1 MKKHLM
7 ILMSLFSAVSLFSQ
21 VGINTSNPKAILHVD
36 PLSFSTSSGKDGI
49 LIPRIENFPGINP
62 ERLGQLV
69 FLKDN
74 TTLKSGFYYWDATN
88 WIPFPDS
95 VERAED
101 ETIYVFD
108 GLDYTGT
115 DLTRTMNFSKYKK
128 AKRDGFSIL
137 NNEISVG
144 KSGLYLISLT
154 GNTKKPSGSQDQAN
168 FSYSVYINNALSN
181 SVNTSIAAESTSST
195 SATISFLKRLKVGD
209 KLKAT
214 ITKTDQGPNNYV
226 AFGINNLTLFFIQD

>member
-1 MKKHLM
+1 MKKHLV
-7 ILMSLFSAVSLFSQ
+7 ILMSLFSSVLLFSQ
-21 VGINTSNPKAILHVD
+21 IGINTENPKAVLHVD
-36 PLSFSTSSGKDGI
+36 PLSFSTTSGKDGI
-49 LIPRIENFPGINP
+49 LIPRIENFPSTNP

-69 FLKDN
+69 FLKN
-74 TTLKSGFYYWDATN
+74 NMSLKNGFYYWDSTN

-95 VERAED
+95 IERTED

-108 GLDYTGT
+108 GLNYTGT
-115 DLTRTMNFSKYKK
+115 NLTRTMNFSKYKK
-128 AKRDGFSIL
+128 AKLDGFSVL
-137 NNEISVG
+137 NNEIYVG

-154 GNTKKPSGSQDQAN
+154 GNTKKPSGSLDQAN
-168 FSYSVYINNALSN
+168 FSYSVYINNTISN
-181 SVNTSIAAESTSST
+181 SVNTSIAAEATSST
-195 SATISFLKRLKVGD
+195 SATMSFLKRLKVGD

>member
-1 MKKHLM
+1 MKKYYFFSFL
-7 ILMSLFSAVSLFSQ
+7 IISLLLKSQ
-21 VGINTSNPKAILHVD
+21 VGINTNNPKALLHIN
-36 PLSFSTSSGKDGI
+36 PLSSSTSSGEDGI
-49 LIPRIENFPGINP
+49 LIPRIENFPAVNP
-62 ERLGQLV
+62 QRLGQIV

-74 TTLKSGFYYWDATN
+74 KTLNNGFYYWDGNN
-88 WIPFPDS
+88 WITFPDS
-95 VERAED
+95 VEKSED

-108 GLDYTGT
+108 GLNYTGT
-115 DLTRTMNFSKYKK
+115 DLMRTMNFTKYKK
-128 AKRDGFSIL
+128 ANLDGFSIL

-144 KSGLYLISLT
+144 KSGLYLVSLT
-154 GNTKKPSGSQDQAN
+154 ANTKKPSGSEDQAN
-168 FSYSVYINNALSN
+168 FLYSVLHNGSVAN
-181 SVNTSIAAESTSST
+181 SVNTSIAAEATSST